1 MMLADG
7 ACAQAFFLEADA
19 SLDLAVGG
27 PDFFGPLE
35 EPEKGVNVLGRS
47 ASR

>member
-1 MMLADG
+1 MLADG

-27 PDFFGPLE
+27 PAAGAAGGPIFFLVP
-35 EPEKGVNVLGRS
+35 R
-47 ASR
+47 